1 MVFLYAMLG
10 VLCLGIAPLFGKT
23 ALANVS
29 PMLAF
34 AIRTLIAALLAI
46 VWLTYSNYNDHI
58 TKLPLSFWIAI
69 SIEASLAAF
78 LGDLAYFYAL
88 QKGNIGE
95 VSLILSCAPLLT
107 IIFSHFFY
115 HEPVTL
121 IQIIGAVFITSG
133 LLLLCTE

>member
-23 ALANVS
+23 ALTNVS
-29 PMLAF
+29 PMFAF
-34 AIRTLIAALLAI
+34 AIRTIIAALLAI
-46 VWLTYSNYNDHI
+46 VWLTYTNYNEHI

-69 SIEASLAAF
+69 SVEAALAAF
-78 LGDLAYFYAL
+78 FGDLAYFYAL

-95 VSLILSCAPLLT
+95 VSLILSCAPLVTIVLT
-107 IIFSHFFY
+107 HFFY
-115 HEPVTL
+115 HEPVNL
-121 IQIIGAVFITSG
+121 IQIIGAILITSG